1 MRTTEIMTI
10 SLPLAMVQLI
20 EEIRKKESRTR
31 SELVRE
37 AFRVYIE
44 TRYPAVKP
52 TRQEVIAIRR
62 GRAAFKRGDYI
73 TLDELHREL
82 ESARNTPGKKK
93 ARKNSA

>member
-1 MRTTEIMTI
+1 MRTTEIVTI

-44 TRYPAVKP
+44 ARYPAVKP
-52 TRQEVIAIRR
+52 TKEEVMAIRR

-82 ESARNTPGKKK
+82 ESARSATSKKRT
-93 ARKNSA
+93 RKNSR